1 MAGVA
6 EVGLGHLRSLSW
18 VVVPELEV
26 AHLSEKSS
34 RGNIKNLVW

>member
-18 VVVPELEV
+18 VLLAELGQRLRQ
-26 AHLSEKSS
+26 LSCGWG
-34 RGNIKNLVW
+34 RLR